1 MDCEDEA
8 ANLSS
13 KEEQKGA
20 EVEEALMPT
29 TVETTLPSTSQN
41 NVVLHQKV
49 TIKRFIVL
57 HFTNFLLFIDI
68 VNFLAH
74 D

>member
-20 EVEEALMPT
+20 EVEALMPT
-29 TVETTLPSTSQN
+29 TVDTTLPSTSQN

-57 HFTNFLLFIDI
+57 HFTTNFFA
-68 VNFLAH
+68 FY
-74 D
+74 

>member
-13 KEEQKGA
+13 KEVQKGA
-20 EVEEALMPT
+20 AEALMPT
-29 TVETTLPSTSQN
+29 TVDTTLPSTSQN